1 MRNPQ
6 TVLVL
11 EIIDMVVGKIS
22 VTLKSKSPVA
32 MSIVQIGPTDRN
44 GSSVNRHLVHT
55 LGAKHLQ
62 LPDGN
67 TLFFSGQPTT

>member
-32 MSIVQIGPTDRN
+32 MSIVQIGPT

-62 LPDGN
+62 LPDDN

>member
-22 VTLKSKSPVA
+22 VTLKSKLPVA

-44 GSSVNRHLVHT
+44 GSVNHHLVHT
-55 LGAKHLQ
+55 LEAKHLQ